1 MDSILTILIMIRVV
15 LLLIG
20 GVGDG
25 GEEDGVCMM
34 ITLTLIVIM
43 TAMDSVMIAH
53 MDQEETNA
61 V

>member
-1 MDSILTILIMIRVV
+1 MF
-15 LLLIG
+15 IG

-43 TAMDSVMIAH
+43 TVMDSVKIAH
-53 MDQEETNA
+53 MDQGETNA
-61 V
+61 A